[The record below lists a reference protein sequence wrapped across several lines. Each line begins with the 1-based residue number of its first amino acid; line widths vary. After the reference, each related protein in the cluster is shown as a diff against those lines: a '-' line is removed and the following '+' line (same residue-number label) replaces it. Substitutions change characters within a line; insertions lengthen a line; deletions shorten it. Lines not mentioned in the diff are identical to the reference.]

1 MLTLAQDN
9 WRIEV
14 SHLTA
19 LDGAPVWRCF
29 RDSDK
34 AALLALLVPVPAYP
48 HAAELQAALDGLVE
62 QASHIAPA
70 AASHARPARRKLA
83 A

>member
-34 AALLALLVPVPAYP
+34 AALLVLLVPVPAYP
-48 HAAELQAALDGLVE
+48 HAAEL
-62 QASHIAPA
+62 
-70 AASHARPARRKLA
+70 
-83 A
+83 